1 MSSRERAQ
9 ITRRLVVE
17 TITEVGLGHVG
28 GDLSVTD
35 ILAVLFEDVAQV
47 DPARPDWPQR
57 DRIVVSKGH
66 AAVALYASMA
76 LSGFLDVETLR
87 TFAQP
92 DSQLNGHPART
103 KLAGVET
110 STGPLGHG
118 LPVAVGMAIGAKLR
132 GESWQ
137 TYVITGDGEMQEGSN
152 WEAIMLA
159 GHRGLSNLICIV
171 DRNRLQQGA
180 PTETTNRLDPLD
192 EKFRAFGWE
201 CVVVDGHD
209 HEALRHALTKSQQ
222 GPLAVIA
229 ETTKGKGVSF
239 MEGLPVWHHKVP
251 SAEEAKAALEEIGT
265 PS

>member
-9 ITRRLVVE
+9 RTRRLVVE

-35 ILAVLFEDVAQV
+35 ILAVLFEDVAQI
-47 DPARPDWPQR
+47 DPDRPDWPQR
-57 DRIVVSKGH
+57 DRIVLSKGH

-76 LSGFLDVETLR
+76 LSGFLEESSLS

-92 DSQLNGHPART
+92 DSMLNGHPART

-118 LPVAVGMAIGAKLR
+118 LPVAVGMAIGAHLR

-137 TYVITGDGEMQEGSN
+137 TYVVTGDGELQEGSN

-159 GHRGLSNLICIV
+159 GHRSLDNLTCIV

-180 PTETTNRLDPLD
+180 PTEMTNRLDPLD

-201 CVVVDGHD
+201 SIVVDGHD
-209 HEALRHALTKSQQ
+209 HDALHQAFAMSRQ
-222 GPLAVIA
+222 GPLAIIA

-239 MEGLPVWHHKVP
+239 MEGLAAWHHKVP
-251 SAEEAKAALEEIGT
+251 TTDQASAALEEIGR